1 VSGEQGKEAAYMQAA
16 STEFVVD
23 GVDPRVALE
32 GALPVSALPTT
43 PSSPPAPSR
52 AP

>member
-1 VSGEQGKEAAYMQAA
+1 MQAA

-32 GALPVSALPTT
+32 GALPPTM